1 MHIRKAEEVD
11 ILIVAEGTYPYIK
24 GGVSSWIHQLINGL
38 PEFTFG
44 VIFLGSV
51 REHYGDIA
59 YKLPDNLAHLEVHF
73 LFEKIVEE
81 SKKSKISQIR
91 VRRDIL
97 DYLRE
102 MHEYFRLAEDGRI
115 QKKIKD
121 IALVLENIE
130 EDFFIHHEYSWE
142 FIKEQYTKLCPDESF
157 VDYFWTVRNM
167 HTPIWKITGLYKN
180 VVKAKVVH
188 SPSTGY
194 AGLLGSLIKYYKK
207 VPFILTE
214 HGIYTRERKIDT
226 MLADWIAGKKI
237 QVHKNIGEAEYIR
250 ELWVRFFIGLGK
262 IAYDAADVII
272 SLFHAA
278 REIQISYGAPPE
290 KTMVIPNG
298 VDVKRLAQLREKR
311 PPGVPKVITLLGR
324 VVPIKDIKT
333 FIKAMRIVVDKLPE
347 AEGWIVGPE
356 DEDVEYA
363 QECHKLADALGL
375 SEKVKFLGFQSI
387 ADILPKTGILTLT
400 SISEGMPLVV
410 LEAFAAGV
418 PVVSTDVGACRQL
431 IYGGIDEEDIK
442 IGKAGEVTQI
452 ANPEALAKAY
462 LKLLLNE
469 EEWKK
474 AQKAAIERVERYY
487 SQDDLLNNY
496 RKLYYEV
503 MEKWQAL
510 DLK

>member
-11 ILIVAEGTYPYIK
+11 ILIVAEGTYPYVK
-24 GGVSSWIHQLINGL
+24 GGVSSWIHQLISGL

-44 VIFLGSV
+44 VIFLGSI
-51 REHYGDIA
+51 REDYGDIA
-59 YKLPDNLAHLEVHF
+59 YKLPNNLMHLEVHF
-73 LFEKIVEE
+73 LFERIVEE
-81 SKKSKISQIR
+81 SKKSKISQIK
-91 VRRDIL
+91 VEEDVL

-102 MHEYFRLAEDGRI
+102 IHEYFRLAKDGRI

-121 IALVLENIE
+121 IVLVLENIG
-130 EDFFIHHEYSWE
+130 EDFFLHHEYSWE
-142 FIKEQYTKLCPDESF
+142 LIKEQYAKFCPDESF

-226 MLADWIAGKKI
+226 MLADWIVGKKI
-237 QVHKNIGEAEYIR
+237 QIHKNIGETEYIR

-272 SLFHAA
+272 SLFNTA
-278 REIQISYGAPPE
+278 REIQISYDAPPE
-290 KTMVIPNG
+290 KTMIVPNG
-298 VDVKRLAQLREKR
+298 VDIKRLAQLREKR
-311 PPGVPKVITLLGR
+311 SPGVPKVITLLGR

-333 FIKAMRIVVDKLPE
+333 FIKAMRIVVNKLPE

-356 DEDVEYA
+356 DEDVDYA
-363 QECHKLADALGL
+363 QECHRLADALGL
-375 SEKVKFLGFQSI
+375 SEKVKFLGFQNI

-452 ANPEALAKAY
+452 ANSEALARAY
-462 LKLLLNE
+462 LKFLLDE

-474 AQKAAIERVERYY
+474 AQKAAIERIERYY
-487 SQDDLLNNY
+487 AQDDFLNNY

-503 MEKWQAL
+503 MRKWQVL

>member
-11 ILIVAEGTYPYIK
+11 ILIVAEGTYPYVK
-24 GGVSSWIHQLINGL
+24 GGVSSWIHQLISGL

-44 VIFLGSV
+44 VIFLGSI
-51 REHYGDIA
+51 REDYGDIA
-59 YKLPDNLAHLEVHF
+59 YKLPNNLMHLEVHF
-73 LFEKIVEE
+73 LFERIVEE
-81 SKKSKISQIR
+81 SKKSKISQIK
-91 VRRDIL
+91 VEEDVL

-102 MHEYFRLAEDGRI
+102 IHEYFRLAKDGRI

-121 IALVLENIE
+121 IVLVLENIG
-130 EDFFIHHEYSWE
+130 EDFFLHHEYSWE
-142 FIKEQYTKLCPDESF
+142 LIKEQYAKFCPDESF

-226 MLADWIAGKKI
+226 MLADWIVGKKI
-237 QVHKNIGEAEYIR
+237 QIHKNIGETEYIR

-272 SLFHAA
+272 SLFNTA
-278 REIQISYGAPPE
+278 REIQISYDAPPE
-290 KTMVIPNG
+290 KTMIVPNG
-298 VDVKRLAQLREKR
+298 VDIKRLAQLREKR
-311 PPGVPKVITLLGR
+311 SPGVPKVITLLGR

-333 FIKAMRIVVDKLPE
+333 FIKAMRIVVNKLPE

-356 DEDVEYA
+356 DEDVDYA
-363 QECHKLADALGL
+363 QECHRLADALGL
-375 SEKVKFLGFQSI
+375 SEKVKFLGFQNI

-452 ANPEALAKAY
+452 ANSEALARAY
-462 LKLLLNE
+462 LKFLLDE

-474 AQKAAIERVERYY
+474 AQKAAIERIERYY
-487 SQDDLLNNY
+487 AQDDFLNNY
-496 RKLYYEV
+496 RKLYYEA
-503 MEKWQAL
+503 MGKWQVL